1 MDKFYRQWLMLKRIP
16 TYPRKVDAATIE
28 GELRDAGYEVSRRT
42 IQRDLMQLADSRVFP
57 LVFDENSRPYGWSWA
72 QGGALFDIPSMG
84 PHTALTFLLADRYLA
99 GMLPPATRETLAP
112 YVTNAGKVLDKLS
125 GSALGTWP
133 KKIRV
138 APRAFQLQ
146 PPVLKEGVLG
156 RVFEAVLKEQKL
168 ALRYR
173 RRNEEESR
181 DYPDINPLGLVFVDN
196 LIYLVGTIGQYDNPL
211 QFLLHR
217 MDAATLLPN
226 NATIPTDF
234 SLKRYLDKG
243 EFSYPTGEGKIR
255 LKALFAREEAVY
267 LFETRFPGELTLEET
282 EDEMVLLEAEIE
294 DSYQL
299 RRWLLGFGDGVE
311 ILEPESLREEF
322 REMANN
328 LRKIYK
334 G

>member
-1 MDKFYRQWLMLKRIP
+1 MDKLYRQWLMLNKIP
-16 TYPRKVDAATIE
+16 VAPRKIDCATLEEQLKEE
-28 GELRDAGYEVSRRT
+28 GYAVSRRT
-42 IQRDLMQLADSRVFP
+42 IQRDLMKLAESGFFP
-57 LVFDENSRPYGWSWA
+57 LEYADASTPYGWSWA
-72 QGGALFDIPSMG
+72 KEGALFNIPSMT

-99 GMLPPATRETLAP
+99 GMLPSATRETLVP
-112 YVTNAGKVLDKLS
+112 YVTNAGKVMDKLS
-125 GSALGTWP
+125 GSDLGAWP

-138 APRAFQLQ
+138 TPRAFQLQ
-146 PPVLKEGVLG
+146 PPVLKEGVLDA
-156 RVFEAVLKEQKL
+156 VFEAVLKERKL

-173 RRNEEESR
+173 RRNEAESR

-196 LIYLVGTIGQYDNPL
+196 LIYLVGTIGKYDNPL

-217 MDAATLLPN
+217 MEAATLLPN
-226 NATIPTDF
+226 NAHIPTDF

-255 LKALFAREEAVY
+255 LKALFARDEAAY

-282 EDEMVLLEAEIE
+282 EEGMVLLEAEIE

-299 RRWLLGFGDGVE
+299 RRWLLSFGDGVE
-311 ILEPESLREEF
+311 VLEPDSLRDEF
-322 REMANN
+322 REMAYN
-328 LRKIYK
+328 LRKIYR